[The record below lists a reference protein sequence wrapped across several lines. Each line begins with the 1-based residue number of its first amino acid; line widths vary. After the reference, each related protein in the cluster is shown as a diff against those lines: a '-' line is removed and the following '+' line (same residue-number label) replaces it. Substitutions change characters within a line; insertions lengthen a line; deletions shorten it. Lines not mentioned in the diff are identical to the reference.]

1 MVSWKWLLNRKDPT
15 VVVAP
20 ERGQDLNP
28 RGVACRIMRLA
39 RPRSSPVRDR
49 RSRRPD
55 DPAVADELVELYEA
69 HNGDPDFDALF
80 NRAADA
86 CQAFM
91 VAAQSA
97 PKRGERGVPVPSCAP
112 ENR

>member
-1 MVSWKWLLNRKDPT
+1 M
-15 VVVAP
+15 
-20 ERGQDLNP
+20 
-28 RGVACRIMRLA
+28 
-39 RPRSSPVRDR
+39 
-49 RSRRPD
+49 
-55 DPAVADELVELYEA
+55 ADELVELYEA
-69 HNGDPDFDALF
+69 HNGDPDVDALF